1 MKKTDKRRN
10 SGQTYA
16 MRNGRTRLLRLLSNR
31 TLIVVVAALL
41 GLVMTFKVSQQV
53 QNQEYLSRALTLSE
67 SISMMPDVIT
77 LVESGDPGH
86 ELPKL
91 ALTIAHRTKASY
103 IVIAD
108 KNGVRL
114 THPNPALIGQPL
126 GDAQDVLSGKST
138 ATFHEG
144 SLGLSANGRAPIR
157 DSADKI
163 IGLVSSGYVT
173 NTFAGEIRHLQRSF
187 ILYGF
192 GVIFLGFILAE
203 ILSRTLRNRRIENE
217 LQEVKNKYQ
226 EREAMLHAIK
236 EGVITL
242 SLDRKIIL
250 INDEAMRLLDLRS
263 DVVGKPI
270 DAVVP
275 QGRLLDLL
283 EGETPQGDDE
293 IVLNDK
299 FSLKIN
305 TRQVRQLGRH
315 IGSVVTLRDRTEHI
329 GLMRE
334 LDSVTNLTNALR
346 AQQHEYANRI
356 HTLSGLVELG
366 RFDDVQEYLGEI
378 SAMDADLAEK
388 LNDKIANQTVTALLL
403 AKVVIARE
411 KGVVL
416 TIDPQTSLDDLSL
429 DLNAQITVIG
439 NLVDN
444 AIDAVIARPDAQ
456 VSLSFQASHS
466 NSKIITVRDNGSG
479 LPEPRPE
486 IVFEDGFSTKKVE
499 NSVHRGLGLAIVS
512 RLVKQSGGSIT
523 CYNNHGA
530 VFVVEVPV
538 KK

>member
-144 SLGLSANGRAPIR
+144 SLGLSANGRTPIR
-157 DSADKI
+157 DSTDKI

-315 IGSVVTLRDRTEHI
+315 IGSVITLRDRTEHI

-346 AQQHEYANRI
+346 AQQHE
-356 HTLSGLVELG
+356 
-366 RFDDVQEYLGEI
+366 
-378 SAMDADLAEK
+378 
-388 LNDKIANQTVTALLL
+388 
-403 AKVVIARE
+403 
-411 KGVVL
+411 
-416 TIDPQTSLDDLSL
+416 
-429 DLNAQITVIG
+429 
-439 NLVDN
+439 
-444 AIDAVIARPDAQ
+444 
-456 VSLSFQASHS
+456 
-466 NSKIITVRDNGSG
+466 
-479 LPEPRPE
+479 
-486 IVFEDGFSTKKVE
+486 
-499 NSVHRGLGLAIVS
+499 
-512 RLVKQSGGSIT
+512 
-523 CYNNHGA
+523 
-530 VFVVEVPV
+530 
-538 KK
+538 